1 MTPKH
6 FLKYSGK
13 AKGEKIIAYEQC
25 DQSSQTLGRLASTG
39 SLGRSQPFRHGRSLS
54 ASSLHMSSFSHR
66 EECDL
71 VILCLPMNRVVS
83 RFDITPLLELTEVK
97 KDWSNAFIALTFAD
111 SLQLK
116 TADEQFTIKLEKKV
130 KKFKKVLQK
139 EYTLSAHTPPHQ
151 LKIFPTAYSPDTCL
165 PNGHEWFTSLWAA
178 ILEFASTSGQLLHM
192 TLSGGSDRRCVLY
205 LNEATHLDELSLQPG
220 DIITDIQWYKE
231 GVWALGKCQGQT
243 GLFHPLLLQR
253 KHPIFEELKSKEKQ
267 ESRPAPLGFSY
278 EYQQQHYMFKNKLRT
293 DNYHTCAICL
303 QLASEPV
310 LTECCGRSF
319 CSRCIGKI
327 KRQAC
332 PTCTKTPKT
341 GFKYCRDSK
350 TRRLIEDKVVFC
362 PHYREGCNWEGEL
375 RNSKSHALNECRFEK
390 IDCKRKCG
398 IKLER
403 RLQVTHDAHEC
414 PLREIACHFC
424 YLVDGQDNM
433 MTYQQMV
440 TTHWKECTHWP
451 VRCPNLCEDRYWTRG
466 TLPSHLGKDCPKH
479 VVPCM
484 YKQFGCTFLA
494 RRQEMQEHEQESLQ
508 AHLNMVTHNYMQALK
523 EIERLKTSL
532 DALTATIETMQKKI
546 ADSTRECHVDP

>member
-1 MTPKH
+1 MDVVNSATTPSCSPIIRGPPRVEEKDGRETLQSDSKELRIKILGRKGSGKTTLVRSIFGTEVEHLRDKGDSMTPKH

-267 ESRPAPLGFSY
+267 ESRPAPFGF
-278 EYQQQHYMFKNKLRT
+278 
-293 DNYHTCAICL
+293 
-303 QLASEPV
+303 
-310 LTECCGRSF
+310 
-319 CSRCIGKI
+319 
-327 KRQAC
+327 
-332 PTCTKTPKT
+332 
-341 GFKYCRDSK
+341 
-350 TRRLIEDKVVFC
+350 
-362 PHYREGCNWEGEL
+362 
-375 RNSKSHALNECRFEK
+375 
-390 IDCKRKCG
+390 
-398 IKLER
+398 
-403 RLQVTHDAHEC
+403 
-414 PLREIACHFC
+414 
-424 YLVDGQDNM
+424 
-433 MTYQQMV
+433 
-440 TTHWKECTHWP
+440 
-451 VRCPNLCEDRYWTRG
+451 
-466 TLPSHLGKDCPKH
+466 
-479 VVPCM
+479 
-484 YKQFGCTFLA
+484 
-494 RRQEMQEHEQESLQ
+494 
-508 AHLNMVTHNYMQALK
+508 
-523 EIERLKTSL
+523 
-532 DALTATIETMQKKI
+532 
-546 ADSTRECHVDP
+546 